1 MKKQLC
7 NVTKVE
13 TNYQERKILI
23 LDVWVEL
30 EDGGGFSC
38 FNVVLDNWDEDK
50 KRRVGS
56 TYGCEMII
64 QCLDFFGVNNLSEV
78 KNYKCYILTDKEQIW
93 CASDVL
99 GIEQLPF
106 HEYSKRRQSII
117 KSDVLKEFGVYND

>member
-30 EDGGGFSC
+30 EDGGGLSC

-56 TYGCEMII
+56 AYGCEMII

-78 KNYKCYILTDKEQIW
+78 KNYKCYILTDKERIW

-106 HEYSKRRQSII
+106 HVYSKRRQSII
-117 KSDVLKEFGVYND
+117 KSDVLKEFGVHND